1 MNIIVHSIWLMLPA
15 YVPNNFA
22 ALFGGGTPLDLGMSL
37 PDGHRVFGNGKTIR
51 GTIAGVA
58 GGIIAGVLQNSIAGV
73 LGLPGFGDGMEMF
86 LVLFGLSA
94 GSMLGDLAASFIKRR
109 LGMERGASF
118 FLVDQLDFVMGAWA
132 LTFLLAPEWFNAQ
145 FTSPVII
152 LVLLITPVLHR
163 LANVIGYMV
172 GAKKEPW

>member
-1 MNIIVHSIWLMLPA
+1 MDILIHSIWLMLPA
-15 YVPNNFA
+15 YLPNNFA
-22 ALFGGGTPLDLGMSL
+22 ALFGGGTPLDLGKSL
-37 PDGHRVFGNGKTIR
+37 PDGRRIFGNGKTIR
-51 GTIAGVA
+51 GTIAGIVS
-58 GGIIAGVLQNSIAGV
+58 GMLIGLIQNSISDLV
-73 LGLPGFGDGMEMF
+73 GLPGFGEGRELF
-86 LVLFGLSA
+86 LVLLGLSA

-132 LTFLLAPEWFNAQ
+132 LTFLLAPAWFNDR

-152 LVLLITPVLHR
+152 VVLLITPVLHR
-163 LANVIGYMV
+163 LTNVIGYMI